1 MAIFNAFHQSN
12 LKRALKNLFS
22 PRKKNV
28 VLMEVHFG
36 LGDNLIC
43 LGLVRTI
50 ADRNPNTRYH
60 LACLPQYFHS
70 VAWMLQSSKNVFP
83 TVVTSGREARQ
94 LANFLNAT
102 YQTVGID
109 NIDIKRFDESFYEE
123 YKVPFEYR
131 WSKSYAPAGLL
142 SEDLYK
148 KLNPQNEPYMLVC
161 RTESG
166 NNTYSLK
173 INNPAN
179 LKVIEIFPATHN
191 IYDWTKLVED
201 ANEIHSIDTS
211 FLHFVEN
218 VLHDKADKPL
228 FYHLAKKKLKSEFTR
243 KLSWTLVQYED

>member
-12 LKRALKNLFS
+12 IKRALKNLFT

-28 VLMEVHFG
+28 VLIEAHFG

-43 LGLVRTI
+43 LGLIRTI
-50 ADRNPNTRYH
+50 AERNPNTRYH

-123 YKVPFEYR
+123 YDVPFEYR
-131 WSKSYAPAGLL
+131 WSKSYAPAGPL
-142 SEDLYK
+142 SEDLFK
-148 KLNPQNEPYMLVC
+148 KLNPQGEPYMLIC
-161 RTESG
+161 NGDSG
-166 NNTYSLK
+166 NHKYSLK
-173 INNPAN
+173 IDNPRQ
-179 LKVIEIFPATHN
+179 LKMIAIYPATSN
-191 IYDWTKLVED
+191 IYDWSKLVEN
-201 ANEIHSIDTS
+201 AVEIHSVDTS
-211 FLHFVEN
+211 FFHFVEN
-218 VLHDKADKPL
+218 VLNGKSEKSL
-228 FYHLAKKKLKSEFTR
+228 YYHLARETKTKFQTKLPW
-243 KLSWTLVQYED
+243 KLVRYDG